1 MRGTLNLMRGQ
12 RKDADTVTWYDLVNP
27 TEGELRR
34 HLKGWGIPVTTGKS
48 GADRFADAVY
58 MRLYHTVP
66 HTTLN
71 FQTVHMLVG
80 RNIVVTW
87 HRHPIGVWRSL
98 RDRHE
103 ARGRIETVAALALAL
118 WADTFEVLESLNRS
132 LGELERAVLV
142 NPDKAIERRAF
153 QLKRAALRIRRML
166 GTERDAFHRM
176 IRRGIGT
183 TSADNILLM
192 EVYDQVVRLY
202 EMADTYREMLNSV
215 LDSYFSAIS
224 ARLNE
229 IVKTLTLVTT
239 VMLPASLVAAVYGM
253 NFRYLP
259 GADTPWGFWL
269 ALGFMSVIAL
279 ALLWLFRHRRW
290 L

>member
-1 MRGTLNLMRGQ
+1 MRGTLNLMKGQ
-12 RKDADTVTWYDLVNP
+12 RKEADTVTWYDLVNP

-48 GADRFADAVY
+48 GAGRFADAVY

-98 RDRHE
+98 RDRRE